1 MDFNMLIVSF
11 VDIHDLRVDITGDH
25 LLKGPRIFNLNEY
38 NVFPLADEFRQFSLI
53 NRGGVNADLHAGTD
67 RYTLPCYFIIKPG
80 KFKGR
85 LARRLKFLSLSELS

>member
-38 NVFPLADEFRQFSLI
+38 NVFPL
-53 NRGGVNADLHAGTD
+53 
-67 RYTLPCYFIIKPG
+67 
-80 KFKGR
+80 
-85 LARRLKFLSLSELS
+85 LKFLSLSELS